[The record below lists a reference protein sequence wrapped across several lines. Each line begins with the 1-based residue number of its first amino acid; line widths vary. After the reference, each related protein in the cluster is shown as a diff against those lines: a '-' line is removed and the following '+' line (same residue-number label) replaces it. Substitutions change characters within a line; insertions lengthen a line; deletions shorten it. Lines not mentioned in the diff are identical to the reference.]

1 MRGGKREG
9 AGRKKVPSDVKRN
22 PVTIRLPQYII
33 VELDAMDGSRTEL
46 IERALINAQWFIY
59 DCESAE

>member
-1 MRGGKREG
+1 MARGGKREG

-33 VELDAMDGSRTEL
+33 DAIDEFPGSRTEI
-46 IERALINAQWFIY
+46 IEAALTDKYVFIGV
-59 DCESAE
+59 

>member
-33 VELDAMDGSRTEL
+33 DAIDEFPGSRTEI
-46 IERALINAQWFIY
+46 IEAALTDKYVFIGV
-59 DCESAE
+59 

>member
-9 AGRKKVPSDVKRN
+9 AGRKKLEVSVKRN

-33 VELDAMDGSRTEL
+33 DAIDEFPGSRTEI
-46 IERALINAQWFIY
+46 IEAALTDKYVFIGV
-59 DCESAE
+59 